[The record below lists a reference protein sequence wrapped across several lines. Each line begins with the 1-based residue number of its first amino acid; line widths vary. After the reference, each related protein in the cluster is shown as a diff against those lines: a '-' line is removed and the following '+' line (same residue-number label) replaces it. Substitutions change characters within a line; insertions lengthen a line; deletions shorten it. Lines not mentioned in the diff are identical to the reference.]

1 MRKELRVDFH
11 VHSTASDG
19 TNSPQELIRIGLN
32 KGIEYFSITDHDT
45 VDGVKS
51 LLDSQEIFP
60 NELSFV
66 TGVEISAEFPTT
78 LHLLGYNFDISDK
91 NLNDILKNLQEYRQ
105 QRNNQMIQNMKN
117 YGFDITL
124 EELQQEA
131 GKELIGRPHF
141 ANLMVQK
148 KYVKD
153 KQEAFDKYLKK
164 GATLYLDKKRLEPEQ
179 AIKLIKEAGG
189 IVVLAHPYQT
199 KVYGKD
205 LEKLISDLKAMGL
218 DGIEVYYSSH
228 TKAMVQEY
236 KQLAKKYEL
245 IMTAGSDYH
254 GENKVGIELGL
265 NVDIMD
271 IEPFLKVLRKH

>member
-1 MRKELRVDFH
+1 MRKELKVDFH

-19 TNSPQELIRIGLN
+19 TDSPQELMKIVLN
-32 KGIEYFSITDHDT
+32 KDIKYFSITDHDT
-45 VDGVKS
+45 VDGVKTI
-51 LLDSQEIFP
+51 LDSQEICP
-60 NELSFV
+60 KELFFV

-78 LHLLGYNFDISDK
+78 LHILGYNFDINDK
-91 NLNDILKNLQEYRQ
+91 NLNDTLKNLQEYRQ
-105 QRNNQMIQNMKN
+105 QRNNQMIQNMKD

-148 KYVKD
+148 KYVKN

-164 GATLYLDKKRLEPEQ
+164 GAPLYLDKKRLEPEQ

-199 KVYGKD
+199 KLYGRD

-218 DGIEVYYSSH
+218 DGIEVYYSTH

-236 KQLAKKYEL
+236 KQFAKKYEL

-254 GENKVGIELGL
+254 GDNKVGIELGL

-271 IEPFLKVLRKH
+271 IEPFLKILRKH